1 MFGSF
6 LFLFNT
12 SVLVFHQRSNHPAA
26 NVSRLLSSQENVVIV
41 RPLQF
46 RLRPCAL
53 IPPTLSFS
61 SPLRSFW
68 MLHVTAKTGAKSP
81 TIADIYAFNRLLSG
95 GQKASTAVQGHRRGS
110 TVAES
115 GKIGGQ

>member
-1 MFGSF
+1 
-6 LFLFNT
+6 
-12 SVLVFHQRSNHPAA
+12 
-26 NVSRLLSSQENVVIV
+26 
-41 RPLQF
+41 
-46 RLRPCAL
+46 
-53 IPPTLSFS
+53 
-61 SPLRSFW
+61 